1 MSEKRTIII
10 QQGGIYNEHVEKQV
24 FFQGTVVNNMQAPNP
39 GNGQFS
45 NPYNGQ
51 ANPAGAPQQEQYM
64 KPVEAICAEAEEL
77 FPLSAMDSKIFHPS
91 TDLNKLKGCI
101 KRLGIAP
108 TERSKWCV
116 VFLVLR
122 ENAIIA
128 SDASEQE
135 FILWAK
141 DVFGMTSTDFR
152 HCLEDA
158 KNQSTASWRDY
169 IVPQKYIDLASKV
182 RDIALSHDTIL
193 QKDKNG
199 KPLYLDSSFKWS
211 KRN

>member
-10 QQGGIYNEHVEKQV
+10 QNGGIYNENVEKQV
-24 FFQGTVVNNMQAPNP
+24 FFQGTVVNNMQANTV
-39 GNGQFS
+39 GS
-45 NPYNGQ
+45 
-51 ANPAGAPQQEQYM
+51 PQQEQYM

-77 FPLSAMDSKIFHPS
+77 FPLSLMDSKIFHPS
-91 TDLNKLKGCI
+91 IDMNKLKGRI
-101 KRLGIAP
+101 KNLGIAP

-135 FILWAK
+135 FIQWAK

-152 HCLEDA
+152 HCLENA
-158 KNQSTASWRDY
+158 KNLSTMSWRDY
-169 IVPQKYIDLASKV
+169 IVPQKYIDFASTV
-182 RDIALSHDTIL
+182 RDFALSPDAIL
-193 QKDKNG
+193 IRDKEG
-199 KPLYLDSSFKWS
+199 KPLHLDSSLKWS
-211 KRN
+211 KKN